1 MARMAASAAWGLGK
15 YGILG
20 TGKEV
25 GLYLFVYYMGQW
37 GTMAKSLICNCYVG
51 QWDSMEEYMCLIPRN
66 SYNGAFYR
74 AVFALHT
81 ENYQLAQQVCILSV
95 LNIFFKN

>member
-1 MARMAASAAWGLGK
+1 
-15 YGILG
+15 
-20 TGKEV
+20 
-25 GLYLFVYYMGQW
+25 
-37 GTMAKSLICNCYVG
+37 
-51 QWDSMEEYMCLIPRN
+51 MCLIPRN

-95 LNIFFKN
+95 LNIFKKIDKIKLFHIIVMAKGIKNTNASYFSALTKPEIFWTQS